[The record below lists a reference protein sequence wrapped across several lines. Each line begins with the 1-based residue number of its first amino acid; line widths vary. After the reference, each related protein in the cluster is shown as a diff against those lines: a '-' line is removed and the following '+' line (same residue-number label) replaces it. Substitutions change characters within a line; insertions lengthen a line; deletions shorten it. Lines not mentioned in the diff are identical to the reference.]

1 MDCYRVVRSEIVP
14 TEPPNKTK
22 RKEFVEIFRRCFYE
36 IGKVNKHT
44 CTKSNASESIIDLAR
59 NLPEKQREQAISS
72 MLKGKAQKGGH
83 QGTLDFHLKI
93 ST

>member
-36 IGKVNKHT
+36 IGKGNKHT

-59 NLPEKQREQAISS
+59 NLPEKQGNKPFLLCLR
-72 MLKGKAQKGGH
+72 GKHRKEVIKAP
-83 QGTLDFHLKI
+83 
-93 ST
+93 